1 MFKKIVFI
9 GLLLG
14 HCMMAQNTITSN
26 LGDFNEIKV
35 YRGITVNLVKS
46 GEQKIVIEGE
56 KSSDVVVKNIN
67 GVLKITMAII
77 QTFTAKDVNI
87 TVYYKNLDILDSNEG
102 SVITSKETLT
112 QDRLTVKSQ
121 EGGQIDIKV
130 KVKNID
136 VKSIS
141 GGIVK
146 LSGNSESQN
155 VIINLGGIY
164 KGENLLTD
172 RANISASTG
181 AICTVNVKK
190 YVDADAK
197 IGAIVTVLGN
207 PAEILKVESLGGY
220 VRKQ

>member
-14 HCMMAQNTITSN
+14 HCIMAQNTITSN

-77 QTFTAKDVNI
+77 QTFTTKDVNI

-121 EGGQIDIKV
+121 EGGQIDITV
-130 KVKNID
+130 KVKTID

-146 LSGNSESQN
+146 LSGNSENQN

-164 KGENLLTD
+164 KGENLITD

-181 AICTVNVKK
+181 AICTVNVTKF
-190 YVDADAK
+190 VDADAK

-207 PAEILKVESLGGY
+207 PAEILKAESLGGY